1 MKVLVVDDHPLIQH
15 VMGALVQEVFQG
27 PSILFAGTLAQA
39 LERATAN
46 TPINLAIL
54 DLRLPDSSGVGSIT
68 KFQHGVPEAR
78 VMVFSSTEDSCVITH
93 AMDMGAAGYVPKT
106 HPRNLIASAL
116 RQVAEG
122 GTYVP
127 PQALKRLDSDTRHQ
141 RFDRLTPRQAEVAQL
156 ISKGLCNKRIAEQL
170 QIAEDTVKQ
179 HARAAYA
186 TLGVSSRVQLVN
198 ALIRSS
204 IRE

>member
-1 MKVLVVDDHPLIQH
+1 MRVLVVDDHPLIQH
-15 VMGALVQEVFQG
+15 AMGALVQEVFQR
-27 PSILFAGTLAQA
+27 PNVLFAGTLAQA
-39 LERATAN
+39 VERASAN

-54 DLRLPDSSGVGSIT
+54 DLRLPDSSGIGSIA
-68 KFQHGVPEAR
+68 KFQRGVPEAR
-78 VMVFSSTEDSCVITH
+78 VMVFSSSEESSVITH

-106 HPRNLIASAL
+106 HPRDLIASAL
-116 RQVAEG
+116 RLVAEG

-127 PQALKRLDSDTRHQ
+127 PQALKRVDSDIRQ
-141 RFDRLTPRQAEVAQL
+141 ERFDRLTPRQAEVAQL

-170 QIAEDTVKQ
+170 QITEDTVKQ

-186 TLGVSSRVQLVN
+186 TLGVSSRVQLTN
-198 ALIRSS
+198 ALIHSS